1 MYSKTKINLRLTIK
15 DKYNKKK
22 QIRALMSN
30 LIHSLDSSLLSLL
43 FNKFFGI
50 YENVQFYFVYNCFGT
65 TIDKID
71 NLKTLLAS
79 VYIDIYSNNIYLD
92 RFDKCILDNIENST
106 HDILNKEERIVK
118 LTNTKLKDL
127 LYYIYNIE

>member
-50 YENVQFYFVYNCFGT
+50 YENV
-65 TIDKID
+65 
-71 NLKTLLAS
+71 
-79 VYIDIYSNNIYLD
+79 
-92 RFDKCILDNIENST
+92 
-106 HDILNKEERIVK
+106 
-118 LTNTKLKDL
+118 
-127 LYYIYNIE
+127 

>member
-1 MYSKTKINLRLTIK
+1 M
-15 DKYNKKK
+15 
-22 QIRALMSN
+22 
-30 LIHSLDSSLLSLL
+30 
-43 FNKFFGI
+43 
-50 YENVQFYFVYNCFGT
+50 
-65 TIDKID
+65 
-71 NLKTLLAS
+71 AS